1 MRDLTR
7 QYRPHEWDE
16 VMGQEVLTT
25 TLQKE
30 IDSGN
35 VGQAYLFCGPRGT
48 GKTTT
53 ARIFANKMNA
63 NIIELDAASNS
74 GVEHIRNLRQDVQYL
89 PTDGAEY
96 KIYIID
102 ETHMLSNSAQNAFL
116 KVLEEPPKHVIFIL
130 ATTDPQ
136 KLVLP
141 VISRCQRFDL
151 KRITKDEIIQ
161 RVAFI
166 AKEENI
172 NIDYDACEYIA
183 NSVDGGMRDA
193 IKLLQKCSSLADDI
207 TVQVVVNALGS
218 VNVKLLEQFTELLL
232 KQDAKGSL
240 IHFKDI
246 INNGADIKILLAD
259 MIQYLTESMSDS
271 VTQDGTIDTI
281 RYMGLVDEFVDLLY
295 TLRNGTQL
303 KTLVELRIMKMCK
316 ITAPQQTQ
324 STHTDIKVAFADINS
339 EVDPD
344 LETRIMNKLTA
355 VEKRQ
360 TAMEMQFD
368 QLRYRR

>member
-7 QYRPHEWDE
+7 QYRPHEWGE

-30 IDSGN
+30 IDTNS

-53 ARIFANKMNA
+53 ARIFANKLNA

-96 KIYIID
+96 KVYIID

-151 KRITKDEIIQ
+151 KRITKEEIIQ

-183 NSVDGGMRDA
+183 TSVDGGMRDA

-218 VNVKLLEQFTELLL
+218 VNVKLLGKFAELLL
-232 KQDAKGSL
+232 KHDAKGSL
-240 IHFKDI
+240 IHFKKI
-246 INNGADIKILLAD
+246 IDDGADIKILLAD
-259 MIQYLTESMSDS
+259 MVQYLTEAMSDS
-271 VTQDGTIDTI
+271 ITGDTVIDTMQ
-281 RYMGLVDEFVDLLY
+281 YMGLVDEFVDLLY

-316 ITAPQQTQ
+316 ITAPKEQPIP
-324 STHTDIKVAFADINS
+324 TDVKVAFADINS

-344 LETRIMNKLTA
+344 LEERIMKPLTQL
-355 VEKRQ
+355 EKRM
-360 TAMEMQFD
+360 TAMEMSFD
-368 QLRYRR
+368 QLKYRR